1 MYIYPEDILGNE
13 KGCNLVNKFF
23 SIQLKQLVVIGI
35 RLQLWGNYCGAL
47 PVVVSLEEAE
57 VG

>member
-13 KGCNLVNKFF
+13 KGCNLEHKFF

-35 RLQLWGNYCGAL
+35 GLQLWGNYCGAL